1 MEFCDSDFWNLT
13 ITWNTT
19 SPSFTSCFEKT
30 IFVSI
35 PCAYLWLFSIYE
47 FYRIKNSKNGNIPF
61 SWVNISKIVLTVV
74 LGAVQLD
81 VLIAN
86 IIIHKNGSEENESLP
101 YGVDFFYPSVLF
113 ITLVLHLVLVVL
125 EKRKGIQTSGV
136 IFGFWFLMLICQVP
150 AFKSSIIA
158 INHGKDIAS
167 LDSRKEAAILC
178 TLMTYPLLI
187 LIFLVNCFAD
197 KPPQKEYYPRGP
209 KYSPELDA
217 SFLSKITFSWLDRLI
232 WKGYRNPLKQEDLY
246 DLPPGKITNEMLK
259 RWDANWKKVYKDIKW
274 DKKKPETIKELKEL
288 SILSVI
294 LRTFY
299 KPLLIGAIFKFIP
312 DMIVFITPQLIN
324 LIIEY
329 QEKPEIEEW
338 KGYLYAASLFAVTEL
353 QSFLNAQ
360 QYVIM
365 NITGLKIRS
374 MVISAVYQKALKI
387 SSSSKKE
394 STVGEIVNLMA
405 VDVQR
410 FLDLIGYINTLWTAP
425 IQIIL
430 CMYFLW
436 VQLGPSAMVGLV
448 ILLILIPINGVIA
461 RFQKIYQIAQMK
473 KKDKRIKLI
482 NEILNG
488 IKVLKLYA
496 WEMSFNHYITGI
508 RKEEV
513 KVLKKNAMLGAITS
527 FILSCTPFMV
537 SFFMFMTYVLL
548 SNQLTPGTVFVSISL
563 LNILR
568 MPMVMIPFL
577 IISMVQANVSLK
589 RMNKF
594 LRSEEL
600 DPLLVERDE
609 KEEDPLVIKDGN
621 FMWGGEE
628 SETPTLRNINLRVKE
643 GSLVGIVGT
652 VGCGKSSLCLSM
664 LGEMDKLSGKV
675 IINKSLAYV
684 PQQAWIQNETI
695 KENILFGKEFHS
707 ALYNKVVS
715 ACALEPDFKMLANG
729 DQTEIGEKGI
739 NLSGGQKQRVNL
751 ARAVYS
757 DSEIYLL
764 DDPLSAV
771 DSHVGKHIFEHVIG
785 PKGILKDKTRILVTH
800 GLGYLKNMDE
810 IIVLKD
816 GEIVERGTLTF
827 LINQKGDFQDFLMQY
842 LNQNEFDDEELDPEV
857 LEEIR
862 KTIGD
867 NPLQRQKSQVSQI
880 TVDSN
885 QSYGLRD
892 RRGTVTSS
900 IKSFEKKK
908 EVEEDIDKGK
918 IIKEEDTGG
927 GRMSW
932 GVYVYYARS
941 IGTIAFSLTV
951 FYYAASQTFSVLG
964 NVLLSQWSE
973 DENSMEIGIR
983 NKYLGA
989 YAGFGAGQSIFSF
1002 LGYYVMTWYA
1012 INASKGLH
1020 NRMLD
1025 NVLRCPM
1032 TFFDQT
1038 PIGRIVNRFSKD
1050 VDVVDVLLPMN
1061 LRTFIW
1067 CLTMA
1072 FSTFGAIIYATPMF
1086 TTVAIP
1092 AVFIYYIIQ
1101 NIYVT
1106 SSRQLKRIESV
1117 TRSPIYTH
1125 FGESIQGSTTIRA
1138 YRKQSE
1144 FIEQSR
1150 QKVDYN
1156 QTSYYLNIVS
1166 YRWLSI
1172 RLELIGNLLT
1182 FFAALFTVLNRDI
1195 NGGNTGM
1202 ALTYALQVTQVLT
1215 FLVRITSDV
1224 ETNIVSVE
1232 RIREYTK
1239 LPQEAPWEIKDQ
1251 KPPKEWPQEGK
1262 VKFDNYSTRYRE
1274 GLDLVVKNIKCDI
1287 KSTEKIG
1294 IVGRTGAG
1302 KSSLT
1307 LALFRI
1313 IEPANGTILIDGIDI
1328 AKIGLHDLRGR
1339 ITIIPQDPVL
1349 FSGTMRMNLD
1359 PFENYDDNSL
1369 WDALEHSHLKDFV
1382 SSLPLKLN
1390 HAVSEGGDN
1399 LSVGQRQLVCLA
1411 RALLRKSKVLILDE
1425 ATAAVDLETDA
1436 LIQETIRKEFAD
1448 STILTI
1454 AHRLNTIMDSSRI
1467 IVLEKG
1473 EVQEF
1478 DTPEKLLENKNSL
1491 FYSLAKSAGL
1501 V

>member
-1 MEFCDSDFWNLT
+1 
-13 ITWNTT
+13 
-19 SPSFTSCFEKT
+19 
-30 IFVSI
+30 
-35 PCAYLWLFSIYE
+35 
-47 FYRIKNSKNGNIPF
+47 
-61 SWVNISKIVLTVV
+61 
-74 LGAVQLD
+74 
-81 VLIAN
+81 
-86 IIIHKNGSEENESLP
+86 
-101 YGVDFFYPSVLF
+101 
-113 ITLVLHLVLVVL
+113 
-125 EKRKGIQTSGV
+125 
-136 IFGFWFLMLICQVP
+136 
-150 AFKSSIIA
+150 
-158 INHGKDIAS
+158 
-167 LDSRKEAAILC
+167 
-178 TLMTYPLLI
+178 
-187 LIFLVNCFAD
+187 
-197 KPPQKEYYPRGP
+197 
-209 KYSPELDA
+209 
-217 SFLSKITFSWLDRLI
+217 
-232 WKGYRNPLKQEDLY
+232 
-246 DLPPGKITNEMLK
+246 
-259 RWDANWKKVYKDIKW
+259 
-274 DKKKPETIKELKEL
+274 
-288 SILSVI
+288 
-294 LRTFY
+294 
-299 KPLLIGAIFKFIP
+299 
-312 DMIVFITPQLIN
+312 
-324 LIIEY
+324 
-329 QEKPEIEEW
+329 
-338 KGYLYAASLFAVTEL
+338 
-353 QSFLNAQ
+353 
-360 QYVIM
+360 M

-448 ILLILIPINGVIA
+448 ILFILIPINGVIA

-496 WEMSFNHYITGI
+496 WEMSFNHYITDI
-508 RKEEV
+508 RKDEV
-513 KVLKKNAMLGAITS
+513 KVLKRNAMLGAITS
-527 FILSCTPFMV
+527 FILSCTPFMI
-537 SFFMFMTYVLL
+537 SYISCYMTYVLL

-600 DPLLVERDE
+600 DPDLVERDE
-609 KEEDPLVIKDGN
+609 KEEDPLVIKDGS

-664 LGEMDKLSGKV
+664 LGEMDKISGKV
-675 IINKSLAYV
+675 IVNKSLAYV

-695 KENILFGKEFHS
+695 KENILFGKEFQS
-707 ALYNKVVS
+707 SLYNKVVS

-842 LNQNEFDDEELDPEV
+842 LNQNEFDDEELRSRSCISLV

-867 NPLQRQKSQVSQI
+867 NPLQRQKISSI
-880 TVDSN
+880 TNYSGFH

-892 RRGTVTSS
+892 RRGTATSS

-908 EVEEDIDKGK
+908 EVDEDIDKGK

-941 IGTIAFSLTV
+941 IGSIAFTLTV
-951 FYYAASQTFSVLG
+951 FYYAASQAFSVLG

-973 DENSMEIGIR
+973 DPDSTEISKR

-1038 PIGRIVNRFSKD
+1038 PIGRIVNRFSK
-1050 VDVVDVLLPMN
+1050 
-1061 LRTFIW
+1061 
-1067 CLTMA
+1067 
-1072 FSTFGAIIYATPMF
+1072 G
-1086 TTVAIP
+1086 
-1092 AVFIYYIIQ
+1092 
-1101 NIYVT
+1101 
-1106 SSRQLKRIESV
+1106 
-1117 TRSPIYTH
+1117 H
-1125 FGESIQGSTTIRA
+1125 
-1138 YRKQSE
+1138 
-1144 FIEQSR
+1144 
-1150 QKVDYN
+1150 
-1156 QTSYYLNIVS
+1156 
-1166 YRWLSI
+1166 
-1172 RLELIGNLLT
+1172 
-1182 FFAALFTVLNRDI
+1182 
-1195 NGGNTGM
+1195 
-1202 ALTYALQVTQVLT
+1202 
-1215 FLVRITSDV
+1215 
-1224 ETNIVSVE
+1224 
-1232 RIREYTK
+1232 
-1239 LPQEAPWEIKDQ
+1239 
-1251 KPPKEWPQEGK
+1251 
-1262 VKFDNYSTRYRE
+1262 
-1274 GLDLVVKNIKCDI
+1274 
-1287 KSTEKIG
+1287 
-1294 IVGRTGAG
+1294 
-1302 KSSLT
+1302 
-1307 LALFRI
+1307 
-1313 IEPANGTILIDGIDI
+1313 
-1328 AKIGLHDLRGR
+1328 
-1339 ITIIPQDPVL
+1339 
-1349 FSGTMRMNLD
+1349 
-1359 PFENYDDNSL
+1359 
-1369 WDALEHSHLKDFV
+1369 
-1382 SSLPLKLN
+1382 
-1390 HAVSEGGDN
+1390 
-1399 LSVGQRQLVCLA
+1399 
-1411 RALLRKSKVLILDE
+1411 
-1425 ATAAVDLETDA
+1425 
-1436 LIQETIRKEFAD
+1436 
-1448 STILTI
+1448 
-1454 AHRLNTIMDSSRI
+1454 
-1467 IVLEKG
+1467 
-1473 EVQEF
+1473 
-1478 DTPEKLLENKNSL
+1478 
-1491 FYSLAKSAGL
+1491 
-1501 V
+1501 